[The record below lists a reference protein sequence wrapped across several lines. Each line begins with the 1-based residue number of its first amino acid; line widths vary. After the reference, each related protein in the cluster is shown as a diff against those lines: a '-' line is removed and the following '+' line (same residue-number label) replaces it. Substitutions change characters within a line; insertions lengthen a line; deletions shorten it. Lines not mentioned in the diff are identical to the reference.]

1 MFLLKKFC
9 LFLVTLSLGAQAFS
23 SCSEQRL
30 LFIAVWA
37 SPCFGFSGWKAQ
49 ALDAWALGVAPLR
62 FGIFRVQ
69 LWGVWA
75 SIVEA
80 PEP

>member
-1 MFLLKKFC
+1 MFLLKKFY
-9 LFLVTLSLGAQAFS
+9 LFLVTLSLGTQAFS
-23 SCSEQRL
+23 ICSQRRL

-37 SPCFGFSGWKAQ
+37 SLCFGFSGWKAQ
-49 ALDAWALGVAPLR
+49 ALDAWASGVAPLR

-75 SIVEA
+75 SIVAA
-80 PEP
+80 PGP